1 MGAATTSAAPPTAS
15 GGGRLRAYL
24 SSALVLAL
32 VAWPLTQGIE
42 YDSFPWSSYP
52 MFARDRPQVA
62 VVHHVVAVADDGRH
76 RPIPPPLI
84 ANDEVLQAAAT
95 IGTAIHRR
103 RSPQLCRQVA
113 DRVAADPRWQDFTWL
128 EVATDRYDV
137 LDYFSTSTR
146 PLERD
151 IHARCRIRR

>member
-15 GGGRLRAYL
+15 GRGRLRAYL

-95 IGTAIHRR
+95 IRAAIRGGR
-103 RSPQLCRQVA
+103 APALCRQVA
-113 DRVAADPRWQDFTWL
+113 ERVAAVPAWDDFTWL

-137 LDYFSTSTR
+137 IEYFAGAVV
-146 PLERD
+146 PIERD
-151 IHARCRIRR
+151 LHARCRIRR